1 MAIVL
6 SFCAT
11 KVLSSREASHEIASD
26 DYLILLFDVFLMI
39 AVFLMKDVL
48 SPWLS

>member
-11 KVLSSREASHEIASD
+11 KALSSHEASHEIGSD